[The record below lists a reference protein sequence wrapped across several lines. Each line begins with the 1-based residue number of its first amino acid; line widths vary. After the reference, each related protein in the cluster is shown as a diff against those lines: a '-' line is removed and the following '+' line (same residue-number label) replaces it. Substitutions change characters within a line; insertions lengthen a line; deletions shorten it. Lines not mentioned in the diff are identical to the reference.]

1 MPGHI
6 SRRALIGAALA
17 TLSYSALS
25 GGAFAQ
31 PRATSTRKTSTRE
44 TSTREIWKTFFNDRF
59 GTSIEYP
66 ARFKPGRPPDNNDG
80 QSFTADDGAKLAVWG
95 SLNARERDVA
105 SLEAFLREDPKEG
118 EQITYRAAGKNWLV
132 LSGTRKDRVFY
143 ERHQF
148 SHKGE
153 VLNAFEISY
162 PATLAAAYGPIVAR
176 LAKSLRAGR
185 GFQVEGAP

>member
-17 TLSYSALS
+17 TIP

-31 PRATSTRKTSTRE
+31 PRATSKRETSARE

-162 PATLAAAYGPIVAR
+162 PATLAAAYGPFVAR